1 MPLHCKY
8 EVQKIDN
15 SSEYGTVKIII
26 TVWDTVKHFTKD
38 ESTNYET
45 NKNLFQINTT
55 TKKKNNL
62 ETSSKIVKHDE
73 TDTKK
78 DGETENNGED
88 TNDSN
93 HDESDAYMCNSVL
106 HVP

>member
-1 MPLHCKY
+1 MAASKTTSWTKSCC
-8 EVQKIDN
+8 
-15 SSEYGTVKIII
+15 
-26 TVWDTVKHFTKD
+26 HFTA
-38 ESTNYET
+38 SINYKT
-45 NKNLFQINTT
+45 NKNLFQIKTT
-55 TKKKNNL
+55 TKNKNNL